1 MKHLLTK
8 SILLMSLVTAL
19 NAATPAD
26 TAPAPAPAR
35 DATVSTV
42 LQSRTGQLVELR
54 LKSGD
59 KISGKVVSV
68 GDQLVHL
75 TALTGMEMY
84 EATVTLGDISAV
96 VVRSAAK

>member
-1 MKHLLTK
+1 MKN
-8 SILLMSLVTAL
+8 ILVKTFILMTLATAL
-19 NAATPAD
+19 TAATPAD
-26 TAPAPAPAR
+26 TSAAPAK
-35 DATVSTV
+35 DATPATV
-42 LQSRTGQLVELR
+42 LQARTGQLVELR

-59 KISGKVVSV
+59 KIGGKVVFV
-68 GDQLVHL
+68 GENLVHL